1 MCSLALLVSLVLDTP
16 DTHEGSFLSG
26 LVPVIDPG
34 EGADA
39 GRILPV
45 NLALFLS
52 VVSALL
58 QADEPFVV
66 AVPAVKGL
74 VLGQKSWIAGRGAN
88 VLDLVQKVL
97 LLLVELGDFVA
108 ENLRGHINYNNDN
121 KGMRVTPE

>member
-1 MCSLALLVSLVLDTP
+1 MCCSPALLVFHFSLVLVVDTP
-16 DTHEGSFLSG
+16 DTHKGTFLSG
-26 LVPVIDPG
+26 LVPVLDPG
-34 EGADA
+34 KGTDA

-45 NLALFLS
+45 HLAFFLG

-58 QADEPFVV
+58 QADKPFVV
-66 AVPAVKGL
+66 TVPAVKGL

-108 ENLRGHINYNNDN
+108 ENLRG
-121 KGMRVTPE
+121 